1 MSGSA
6 FKPVQKIGRQ
16 MGSSPITSMLESGT
30 GQNRVFTLASGNK
43 VTFTRQVIA
52 AADIEKRTFVDAKI
66 NGRDQETL
74 TEESVRDI
82 TRTIVLQQFFPAIGR
97 VVDGRIEIL
106 DGSRRRAACLF
117 ANVDFEV
124 LVSSETI
131 SVDDARQLA
140 ADIQTAKEHNLR
152 ELGLR
157 FQVMNDLGMSKSEIA
172 KAEGISNAKVTRAFQ
187 AAAVPSEMVTLFP
200 VVSELTL
207 PDYKYLL
214 DFAEDVKKKEA
225 DLEEITLEIMEK
237 IESDAEIS
245 SMTSEEVK
253 ARIMLYFRD
262 AQISRKPPSATNPV
276 ITTDLFKGQDRR
288 EFVRRKVNAKNRMFT
303 YEFSRI
309 DKSVQDKIDSAIQ
322 EILAEEQSK

>member
-16 MGSSPITSMLESGT
+16 MGSSPITTMLESGIN
-30 GQNRVFTLASGNK
+30 QSKVFTLASGLK
-43 VTFTRQVIA
+43 VTFSRQIIPA
-52 AADIEKRTFVDAKI
+52 AEIESRTFVDAKI
-66 NGRDQETL
+66 NGRDQDTL
-74 TEESVRDI
+74 TEESVKDI
-82 TRTIVLQQFFPAIGR
+82 VRTIVLQQFFPAIGR
-97 VVDGRIEIL
+97 VVGDRIEVL

-124 LVSSETI
+124 LVASETI

-157 FQVMNDLGMSKSEIA
+157 FQVMHDQGMSKSEIA

-187 AAAVPSEMVTLFP
+187 AAAVPGVMVSLFP

-207 PDYKYLL
+207 PDYKFLL
-214 DFAEDVKKKEA
+214 DFSEEVKAKDA
-225 DLEEITLEIMEK
+225 DLEEITLEIMDK
-237 IESDAEIS
+237 IDGDDEIG
-245 SMTSEEVK
+245 SMSPEEVK
-253 ARIMLYFRD
+253 TRIMLYFRD
-262 AQISRKPPSATNPV
+262 AQISRKPPSAVSPV
-276 ITTDLFKGQDRR
+276 VTTELFKGSDRR
-288 EFVRRKVNAKNRMFT
+288 IYARRKVNPKNRTFS

-309 DKSVQDKIDSAIQ
+309 DKEVQEKIDEAIQ
-322 EILAEEQSK
+322 AILASEQK